1 MKNEIVL
8 SIWANLKLIILFSKM
23 LKFSKKSGKSIIKEN
38 KEFDEIFEDI
48 SIVKMKISKLINYL
62 TNMCQSCQGKLLQYK
77 MTNLLKCSHT
87 IQ

>member
-1 MKNEIVL
+1 M
-8 SIWANLKLIILFSKM
+8 KLIILFSKM

-77 MTNLLKCSHT
+77 MRNLLKCSHT
-87 IQ
+87 RQ